1 MSTHEFELKPPS
13 GWKVLPQILA
23 AGLLDALVTVLL
35 MVGASQSRSGGILY
49 AFGIAVGVILF
60 LGIAFMFK
68 GVFSL
73 APNTAIV
80 VTLFGVYK
88 GTVKVPGLYWLNP
101 FCTFRPISLRV
112 RNLNTQTLKVNDHRG
127 SPIEIAAVV
136 VWQVVDTYRAK
147 FEVDDY
153 KDFVNIQ
160 CESAVRH
167 LASSFPYDAHG
178 EAELSLR
185 GSQDDVSRTLM
196 GELQDRLQKAGVVVQ
211 ESRLSH
217 LAYAPEVAGA
227 MLRRQQADAVV
238 AARFRIVE
246 GAVGMVESALE
257 HLERNKTIALDE
269 ERRAAMVSNLMVVLC
284 ADHGVQPVVNTGTL
298 YT

>member
-1 MSTHEFELKPPS
+1 MSTHEFEMKPRS
-13 GWKVLPQILA
+13 GWTTLPQLA
-23 AGLLDALVTVLL
+23 GAGLIVAIVTVVLI
-35 MVGASQSRSGGILY
+35 VAASNARSGGALY
-49 AFGIAVGVILF
+49 AVGIT
-60 LGIAFMFK
+60 LGIAAFLAIIVCFK
-68 GVFSL
+68 GAFSL

-88 GTVKVPGLYWLNP
+88 GTVRQPGLYWLNP
-101 FCTFRPISLRV
+101 LCTFRPISLRV

-127 SPIEIAAVV
+127 NPIEIAAVV
-136 VWQVVDTYRAK
+136 VWQVIDTYRAK

-153 KDFVNIQ
+153 RDFVNIQ
-160 CESAVRH
+160 CESALRH
-167 LASSFPYDAHG
+167 LASSFAYDAHTDN
-178 EAELSLR
+178 ELSLR

-196 GELQDRLQKAGVVVQ
+196 SELQDRLQKAGVVVQ
-211 ESRLSH
+211 EARLSH

-227 MLRRQQADAVV
+227 MLRRQQADAIV

-257 HLERNKTIALDE
+257 QLDRNKTIVLDD
-269 ERRAAMVSNLMVVLC
+269 ERRAAMVSNLLVVLC
-284 ADHGVQPVVNTGTL
+284 GDHGVQPVVNTGTL